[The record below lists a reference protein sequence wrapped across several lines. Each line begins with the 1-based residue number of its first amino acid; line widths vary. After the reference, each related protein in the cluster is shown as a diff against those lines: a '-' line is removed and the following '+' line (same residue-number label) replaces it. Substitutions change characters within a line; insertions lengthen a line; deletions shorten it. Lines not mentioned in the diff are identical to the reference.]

1 MPIMKI
7 GNLIL
12 PQGAALA
19 PMAGVTDHVMR
30 LLCHEYG
37 AAWSVT
43 EMINAQGYCCAPE
56 NAAAIERLLYHTPEE
71 GIIGVQL
78 FGRDPQYFA
87 QAAAAMEQRGF
98 AFIDLNMGCP
108 ARKVVSGGAGSA
120 LMKEPE
126 LCGRIVAAVKK
137 AVNLPVTVK
146 MRAGWDENSINAPQ
160 IARIVE
166 DSGADMIAIHGRT
179 REQQYA
185 GTADRGVMR
194 AVKAAVS
201 VPVLAN
207 GDVRTWQDARET
219 LEETQCDG
227 VIIGRGACGN
237 PWAFR
242 DILQKQDTPVSAQ
255 EKVRGAIRHLDMLAE
270 WMGESWGV
278 IESRKHIAW
287 YLHGVRGAAAVR
299 SKIMT
304 MKTREEVVQA
314 LLELAERAQT
324 EE

>member
-1 MPIMKI
+1 MTITI
-7 GNLIL
+7 GSLRL
-12 PQGAALA
+12 PAGAALA

-30 LLCHEYG
+30 RLCAEYG

-71 GIIGVQL
+71 GTIGVQL
-78 FGRDPQYFA
+78 FGREPQYFA
-87 QAAAAMEQRGF
+87 RAAAEMEQRGF

-108 ARKVVSGGAGSA
+108 ARKVVSGGSGSA

-126 LCGRIVAAVKK
+126 LCGQIVAAVKK
-137 AVNLPVTVK
+137 AVSVPVTVK
-146 MRAGWDENSINAPQ
+146 MRAGWDENSINAPE

-166 DSGADMIAIHGRT
+166 ENGADMIAIHGRT
-179 REQQYA
+179 REQQYS
-185 GTADRGVMR
+185 GLADRGVMK
-194 AVKAAVS
+194 AVRESVH

-207 GDVRTWQDARET
+207 GDIRTWADAEAVLQET
-219 LEETQCDG
+219 GCAG

-242 DILQKQDTPVSAQ
+242 HILQKQDEPVSTQ
-255 EKVRGAIRHLDMLAE
+255 EKVEGAVRHLEMLCE

-278 IESRKHIAW
+278 IEARKHIAW

-299 SKIMT
+299 SRIMT
-304 MKTREEVVQA
+304 MKEKRDVVSA
-314 LLELAERAQT
+314 LRGIL
-324 EE
+324 

>member
-1 MPIMKI
+1 MITI
-7 GNLIL
+7 GKLSL
-12 PQGAALA
+12 PSGAALA

-30 LLCHEYG
+30 LLCSEYG

-56 NAAAIERLLYHTPEE
+56 NAAAIERLLYHTADE

-78 FGRDPQYFA
+78 FGREPQYFA

-108 ARKVVSGGAGSA
+108 ARKVVSGGSGSA
-120 LMKEPE
+120 LMKEPA
-126 LCGRIVAAVKK
+126 LCGQIVSAVKK
-137 AVNLPVTVK
+137 AVSVPVTVK
-146 MRAGWDENSINAPQ
+146 MRAGWDENSINAPE

-166 DSGADMIAIHGRT
+166 ENGADMIAIHGRT
-179 REQQYA
+179 REQQYS
-185 GTADRGVMR
+185 GTADRGVMK
-194 AVKAAVS
+194 AVREAVH

-207 GDVRTWQDARET
+207 GDIRTWADAQATMAET
-219 LEETQCDG
+219 GCAG

-242 DILQKQDTPVSAQ
+242 HILNGQDEPVSTR
-255 EKVRGAIRHLDMLAE
+255 EKVEGAIRHLEMLVE

-278 IESRKHIAW
+278 IEARKHIAW
-287 YLHGVRGAAAVR
+287 YLHGVRGAAQVR
-299 SKIMT
+299 SRIMT
-304 MKTREEVVQA
+304 MKEKSDVISA
-314 LLELAERAQT
+314 LRSLG
-324 EE
+324 

>member
-1 MPIMKI
+1 MITI
-7 GNLIL
+7 GTLNL
-12 PQGAALA
+12 PSGAALA

-30 LLCHEYG
+30 LLCREYG

-56 NAAAIERLLYHTPEE
+56 NAAAIERLLYHTPQE
-71 GIIGVQL
+71 GILGVQL
-78 FGRDPQYFA
+78 FGREPRYFA

-108 ARKVVSGGAGSA
+108 ARKVVSGGSGSA
-120 LMKEPE
+120 LMQEPA
-126 LCGRIVAAVKK
+126 LCGEIVAAVKK
-137 AVNLPVTVK
+137 AVSVPVTVK
-146 MRAGWDENSINAPQ
+146 MRSGWDEQSINAPL

-166 DSGADMIAIHGRT
+166 ENGADLIAIHGRT
-179 REQQYA
+179 RQQQYS
-185 GTADRGVMR
+185 GLADRSVMK
-194 AVKAAVS
+194 AVREAVQ

-207 GDVRTWQDARET
+207 GDVRTWADAQATLQET
-219 LEETQCDG
+219 GCAG
-227 VIIGRGACGN
+227 VIVGRGACGN

-242 DILQKQDTPVSAQ
+242 HILQQRDEAVSTR
-255 EKVRGAIRHLDMLAE
+255 EKVEGAVRHLEMLVE

-299 SKIMT
+299 SRIMT
-304 MKTREEVVQA
+304 MKTKNEVVSA
-314 LLELAERAQT
+314 LNGIV